1 MNRTIKITTSALVVG
16 AALIGLGLWK
26 TIPSDMLSEIALPNT
41 WSANAS
47 SPATTQSPPSTP
59 PPVGAGLP
67 ANASPRSTD
76 QPPVEAGLLA
86 MKSPQTLERDGV
98 SIALE
103 VRPLAEDGVL
113 REGEFADVRF
123 RITDSASGQPLAGVA
138 PGAWLDPET
147 VAADQAQG
155 REKSCKSRVGV
166 FLKSSIG
173 ARPMLDLNSYFLL
186 VMNRDASVSVVDPSV
201 SVGGITSTMSRID
214 IKQPP
219 MDWTTPKDN
228 KRVFVSMPTAGEIAV
243 IDSEQFKLLDS
254 VPAGSNPVR
263 VALQPDERLLW
274 VGNNAKSAEASGVT
288 VIDARSLKPLK
299 HLATGAGHHEIA
311 FSKDS
316 RYAFVSNRDDGT
328 VSIIDIA
335 SLTISKQLKTGSHP
349 LSVAYSPLSQAVY
362 VADGKDGTVTVIDTA
377 SLAVRRVIQLK
388 QGLGPMSFSADG
400 RFAIVLNTLENQA
413 SVIDAA
419 TNSLIHDL
427 DVSAEPFQIVFTKAY
442 AYIRGLAS
450 AKVTMINLSSLGE
463 GRKPITQGF
472 EAGPQA
478 PRLAG
483 DLPLASSLAVS
494 RDDNAVFVV
503 NPVDN
508 TTYFYAEGMNAPMS
522 GYPNRGQVARAALV
536 IDRSLREVEPGLYSA
551 RVKLPV
557 AGRFDVA
564 FLLNQPNIIHCFTA
578 LVEPSM
584 NLARQPGVP
593 KVEFMLDKSTA
604 DLGSPYVVRFRI
616 VQGQQKTERS
626 GVSDVKVRYFRAP
639 SSKTRTVAALEVGN
653 GVYEAPVTLDQ
664 NGAWYLHV
672 RAASLG
678 ASFDDK
684 TFASV
689 RVLPGN
695 AH

>member
-1 MNRTIKITTSALVVG
+1 MNRTIRIASGALVLGV
-16 AALIGLGLWK
+16 ALISLGVWR
-26 TIPSDMLSEIALPNT
+26 TVPPSMLSEVALPNT
-41 WSANAS
+41 WSG
-47 SPATTQSPPSTP
+47 QSLS
-59 PPVGAGLP
+59 
-67 ANASPRSTD
+67 
-76 QPPVEAGLLA
+76 
-86 MKSPQTLERDGV
+86 RDGV
-98 SIALE
+98 SVALE
-103 VRPLAEDGVL
+103 VKPLATDGVL
-113 REGEFADVRF
+113 REGEFADVQF
-123 RITDSASGQPLAGVA
+123 RVKDSTSGQPLSGVN

-155 REKSCKSRVGV
+155 REQSCKSRVGV

-173 ARPMLDLNSYFLL
+173 ARPLLDLNSYFLL

-201 SVGGITSTMSRID
+201 SVGGITSTMARID
-214 IKQPP
+214 LKQPP
-219 MDWTTPKDN
+219 MDWVTPKDN
-228 KRVFVSMPTAGEIAV
+228 KRVFLSMPAAGEVAV
-243 IDSEQFKLLDS
+243 IDSEQFKLLAS
-254 VPAGSNPVR
+254 VSAGSNPVR

-274 VGNNAKSAEASGVT
+274 VGNNASTADESGVT
-288 VIDARSLKPLK
+288 VIDTRSLKPLK

-316 RYAFVSNRDDGT
+316 RFAFVTNRDDGT
-328 VSIIDIA
+328 LTIIDIA
-335 SLTISKQLKTGSHP
+335 SLSVSKQLKTGSHP

-362 VADGKDGTVTVIDTA
+362 VADGQDGTVTVVDSA
-377 SLAVRRVIQLK
+377 SLAVRRVIKAK
-388 QGLGPMSFSADG
+388 QGLGPMGFSADG
-400 RFAIVLNTLENQA
+400 RFGIVLNTLENQA

-419 TNSLIHDL
+419 TDSLIHEL
-427 DVSAEPFQIVFTKAY
+427 DVSAEPYQVVFTKAY
-442 AYIRGLAS
+442 AYVRGLAS
-450 AKVTMINLSSLGE
+450 AKVTMINLSSLGQ
-463 GRKPITQGF
+463 GRTPISQGF

-522 GYPNRGQVARAALV
+522 GYPNRGQVARAAMV

-551 RVKLPV
+551 RIKLPS

-578 LVEPSM
+578 LVEPDPSI
-584 NLARQPGVP
+584 AQHPGVP
-593 KVEFMLDKSTA
+593 QVEFMLDKSTA
-604 DLGSPYVVRFRI
+604 TLGSPYVVRFRI
-616 VQGQQKTERS
+616 VQGQQQTRRS
-626 GVSDVKVRYFRAP
+626 GVKDVQVRYFRAP
-639 SSKTRTVAALEVGN
+639 TSRVQEVAALDVGN
-653 GVYEAPVTLDQ
+653 GIYEAPVTLDQ

-678 ASFDDK
+678 ANFDDK

-689 RVLPGN
+689 RVLPGTAN
-695 AH
+695 

>member
-1 MNRTIKITTSALVVG
+1 MNRTITMTVG
-16 AALIGLGLWK
+16 VLIVAVALISFGIWR
-26 TIPSDMLSEIALPNT
+26 TAPPSMLSEVALPDT
-41 WSANAS
+41 WSAQNLS
-47 SPATTQSPPSTP
+47 
-59 PPVGAGLP
+59 
-67 ANASPRSTD
+67 
-76 QPPVEAGLLA
+76 
-86 MKSPQTLERDGV
+86 RDGV
-98 SIALE
+98 SVALE
-103 VRPLAEDGVL
+103 VKPLAKDGVL
-113 REGEFADVRF
+113 REGEFADVQF
-123 RITDSASGQPLAGVA
+123 RVTDSASGQPLSGVN

-155 REKSCKSRVGV
+155 REQSCKARVGV

-201 SVGGITSTMSRID
+201 SVGGITSTLARID

-219 MDWTTPKDN
+219 MDWVTPKDN
-228 KRVFVSMPTAGEIAV
+228 KRVFVSMPTANEIAV
-243 IDSEQFKLLDS
+243 IDSAQFKLLDS
-254 VPAGSNPVR
+254 VAAGSNPVR

-274 VGNNAKSAEASGVT
+274 VGNNAKTVEESGVT

-316 RYAFVSNRDDGT
+316 RHAFVSNRDDGT
-328 VSIIDIA
+328 LSIIEIA
-335 SLTISKQLKTGSHP
+335 SLTLSKQLKTGSHP
-349 LSVAYSPLSQAVY
+349 LSVAYSPLSQAIY
-362 VADGKDGTVTVIDTA
+362 VADGQDGTVTVVDTS
-377 SLAVRRVIQLK
+377 SLAVRRVIKMK
-388 QGLGPMSFSADG
+388 QGLGPMGFSADG
-400 RFAIVLNTLENQA
+400 RFGIVLNTLENQVA
-413 SVIDAA
+413 VIDAA
-419 TNSLIHDL
+419 TDSLIHEL
-427 DVSAEPFQIVFTKAY
+427 DVSAEPYQVVFTEAY
-442 AYIRGLAS
+442 AYVRGLAS
-450 AKVTMINLSSLGE
+450 AKVTMINLSSLGA
-463 GRKPITQGF
+463 GRTPISQGF

-522 GYPNRGQVARAALV
+522 GYPNRGQVARAAMV

-551 RVKLPV
+551 RIKLPA

-578 LVEPSM
+578 LVEPDK
-584 NLARQPGVP
+584 NLQQHAGVP

-604 DLGSPYVVRFRI
+604 ALGSPYVVRFRI
-616 VQGQQKTERS
+616 VEGKQKAQRS
-626 GVSDVKVRYFRAP
+626 GVKDVQVRYFRAP
-639 SSKTRTVAALEVGN
+639 TSRAQQVAALEVGN
-653 GVYEAPVTLDQ
+653 GIYEAPVNLDQ

-678 ASFDDK
+678 ANFDDT

-689 RVLPGN
+689 RVLPGD

>member
-1 MNRTIKITTSALVVG
+1 MNRTIRVASGALVIGV
-16 AALIGLGLWK
+16 ALISLGVWR
-26 TIPSDMLSEIALPNT
+26 TVPPSMLSEIALPDT
-41 WSANAS
+41 WSGQNLS
-47 SPATTQSPPSTP
+47 
-59 PPVGAGLP
+59 
-67 ANASPRSTD
+67 
-76 QPPVEAGLLA
+76 
-86 MKSPQTLERDGV
+86 RDGV
-98 SIALE
+98 SVALE
-103 VRPLAEDGVL
+103 VKPLAKDGVL
-113 REGEFADVRF
+113 REGEFADVQF
-123 RITDSASGQPLAGVA
+123 RVKDSTSGQPLSGVN

-173 ARPMLDLNSYFLL
+173 ARPLLDLNSYFLL

-201 SVGGITSTMSRID
+201 SVGGITSTMARID
-214 IKQPP
+214 LKQPP
-219 MDWTTPKDN
+219 MDWVTQKDN
-228 KRVFVSMPTAGEIAV
+228 KRVFLSMPTAGEVAV
-243 IDSEQFKLLDS
+243 IDSGQFKLLES
-254 VPAGSNPVR
+254 VSAGSNPVR

-274 VGNNAKSAEASGVT
+274 VGNNASSAEESGVT
-288 VIDARSLKPLK
+288 VIDTRSLKTLK

-316 RYAFVSNRDDGT
+316 RFAFVTNRDDGT
-328 VSIIDIA
+328 LTIIDIA
-335 SLTISKQLKTGSHP
+335 SLTVSKQLKTGSHP

-362 VADGKDGTVTVIDTA
+362 VADGQDGTVTVVDSA
-377 SLAVRRVIQLK
+377 SLAVRRVIKAK
-388 QGLGPMSFSADG
+388 QGLGPMGFSADG
-400 RFAIVLNTLENQA
+400 RFGIVLNTLENQA

-419 TNSLIHDL
+419 TDSLIHQL
-427 DVSAEPFQIVFTKAY
+427 DVSAEPYQVVFTKAY
-442 AYIRGLAS
+442 AYVRGLAS
-450 AKVTMINLSSLGE
+450 AKVTMINLSSLGQ
-463 GRKPITQGF
+463 GRTPISQGF

-522 GYPNRGQVARAALV
+522 GYPNRGQVARAAMV

-551 RVKLPV
+551 RIKLPP

-578 LVEPSM
+578 LVEPDPSI
-584 NLARQPGVP
+584 AQHPGVP
-593 KVEFMLDKSTA
+593 KVEFMLDKATA
-604 DLGSPYVVRFRI
+604 ALGSPYVVRFRI
-616 VQGQQKTERS
+616 VQGQQKTHRS
-626 GVSDVKVRYFRAP
+626 GVKDVQVRYFRAP
-639 SSKTRTVAALEVGN
+639 TSRAQEVAALDMGD
-653 GVYEAPVTLDQ
+653 GIYEAPVTLDQ

-678 ASFDDK
+678 ANFDDK

-689 RVLPGN
+689 RVLPGTAN
-695 AH
+695 

>member
-1 MNRTIKITTSALVVG
+1 MTRTIKLAGFALVAGSAL
-16 AALIGLGLWK
+16 IWLGVWR
-26 TIPSDMLSEIALPNT
+26 TMPPDMLSEVALPDT
-41 WSANAS
+41 WSGQNLS
-47 SPATTQSPPSTP
+47 
-59 PPVGAGLP
+59 
-67 ANASPRSTD
+67 
-76 QPPVEAGLLA
+76 
-86 MKSPQTLERDGV
+86 RDGV
-98 SIALE
+98 SVALE
-103 VRPLAEDGVL
+103 VKPLAKDGVL
-113 REGEFADVRF
+113 REGEFADVQF
-123 RITDSASGQPLAGVA
+123 RVNDSASGQPLSGVN

-155 REKSCKSRVGV
+155 REQSCKSRVGV

-173 ARPMLDLNSYFLL
+173 ARPLLDLNSYFLL

-201 SVGGITSTMSRID
+201 SVGGITSTMARIN

-219 MDWTTPKDN
+219 MDWITPKDN
-228 KRVFVSMPTAGEIAV
+228 KRVFVSMPTAGEVAV
-243 IDSEQFKLLDS
+243 IDSEQFKLLES
-254 VPAGSNPVR
+254 VAAGSNPVR

-274 VGNNAKSAEASGVT
+274 VGNNASKAEESGVT
-288 VIDARSLKPLK
+288 VIDTRSLKPLK

-316 RYAFVSNRDDGT
+316 RFAFVTNRDDGT
-328 VSIIDIA
+328 LSIIDIA
-335 SLTISKQLKTGSHP
+335 SLTLSKQLKTGSHP
-349 LSVAYSPLSQAVY
+349 LSVAYSLLSQAVY
-362 VADGKDGTVTVIDTA
+362 VADGKDGTVTVVDGA
-377 SLAVRRVIQLK
+377 SLDVRRVIK
-388 QGLGPMSFSADG
+388 VRQGLGPMGFSADG
-400 RFAIVLNTLENQA
+400 RFGIVLNTLENQA

-419 TNSLIHDL
+419 TDSLIHEL
-427 DVSAEPFQIVFTKAY
+427 NVSTEPYQVVFTKAY
-442 AYIRGLAS
+442 AYVRGLAS
-450 AKVTMINLSSLGE
+450 AKVTMINLSSLGQ
-463 GRKPITQGF
+463 GRTPISQGF

-522 GYPNRGQVARAALV
+522 GYPNRGQVARAAMV

-551 RVKLPV
+551 RIKLPA

-578 LVEPSM
+578 LVEPDKQ
-584 NLARQPGVP
+584 LASHPGVP

-604 DLGSPYVVRFRI
+604 ALGSPYVVRFRI
-616 VQGQQKTERS
+616 VQGQQKAQRS
-626 GVSDVKVRYFRAP
+626 GVKDVQVRYFRAP
-639 SSKTRTVAALEVGN
+639 TSRAQEVAALEVGN
-653 GVYEAPVTLDQ
+653 GIYEAPVTLDQ

-678 ASFDDK
+678 ANFDDK

-695 AH
+695 AN

>member
-1 MNRTIKITTSALVVG
+1 MNRTIGIVGCALVVG
-16 AALIGLGLWK
+16 VALIWLGVWR
-26 TIPSDMLSEIALPNT
+26 TIPPDMLSEVALPDT
-41 WSANAS
+41 WS
-47 SPATTQSPPSTP
+47 
-59 PPVGAGLP
+59 G
-67 ANASPRSTD
+67 
-76 QPPVEAGLLA
+76 
-86 MKSPQTLERDGV
+86 QTLERDGV
-98 SIALE
+98 SVALQ

-113 REGEFADVRF
+113 REGEFADVLF
-123 RITDSASGQPLAGVA
+123 RVSDSTSGQPLSGVN
-138 PGAWLDPET
+138 PGAWLDPEA

-155 REKSCKSRVGV
+155 RERSCKSRVGV

-173 ARPMLDLNSYFLL
+173 ARPLLDLNSYFLL

-201 SVGGITSTMSRID
+201 SVGGITSTMARID
-214 IKQPP
+214 LKQPP
-219 MDWTTPKDN
+219 MDWVTPKDN
-228 KRVFVSMPTAGEIAV
+228 KRVFVSMPTAGEVAV
-243 IDSEQFKLLDS
+243 IDSEQFKLIDS
-254 VPAGSNPVR
+254 VAAGSHPVR

-274 VGNNAKSAEASGVT
+274 VGNNAPKAEASGVT
-288 VIDARSLKPLK
+288 VIDSQSLKPLK

-316 RYAFVSNRDDGT
+316 RFAFVTNRDDGT
-328 VSIIDIA
+328 LSIIDIA
-335 SLTISKQLKTGSHP
+335 SLTLSKQLKTGTRP

-362 VADGKDGTVTVIDTA
+362 VADGKDGTVTVVDTA
-377 SLAVRRVIQLK
+377 SLDVRRVIKIK
-388 QGLGPMSFSADG
+388 QGLGPMGFSADG
-400 RFAIVLNTLENQA
+400 RFGIVLNTLENQVA
-413 SVIDAA
+413 VIDAA
-419 TNSLIHDL
+419 TDSLVHEL
-427 DVSAEPFQIVFTKAY
+427 DVSAEPYQVVFTKAY
-442 AYIRGLAS
+442 AYVRGLAS

-463 GRKPITQGF
+463 GRTPISQGF

-522 GYPNRGQVARAALV
+522 GYPNRGQVARAAMV

-551 RVKLPV
+551 RIKLPT

-578 LVEPSM
+578 LVEPDKT
-584 NLARQPGVP
+584 LARHPGVP
-593 KVEFMLDKSTA
+593 KVEFMLDRSTVA
-604 DLGSPYVVRFRI
+604 LGNPYVVRFRI
-616 VQGQQKTERS
+616 VQGKQKAQRS
-626 GVSDVKVRYFRAP
+626 GVEDVQVRYFRAP
-639 SSKTRTVAALEVGN
+639 TSRAREVAALEVGD

-689 RVLPGN
+689 RVLPGD

>member
-1 MNRTIKITTSALVVG
+1 MNRTIRIASGALVLGV
-16 AALIGLGLWK
+16 ALISLGVWR
-26 TIPSDMLSEIALPNT
+26 TVPPSMLSEVALPNT
-41 WSANAS
+41 WSG
-47 SPATTQSPPSTP
+47 QSLS
-59 PPVGAGLP
+59 
-67 ANASPRSTD
+67 
-76 QPPVEAGLLA
+76 
-86 MKSPQTLERDGV
+86 RDGV
-98 SIALE
+98 SVALE
-103 VRPLAEDGVL
+103 VKPLAKDGVL
-113 REGEFADVRF
+113 REGEFADVQF
-123 RITDSASGQPLAGVA
+123 RVKDSTSGQPLSGVN

-155 REKSCKSRVGV
+155 REQSCKSRVGV

-173 ARPMLDLNSYFLL
+173 ARPLLDLNSYFLL

-201 SVGGITSTMSRID
+201 SVGGITSTMARID
-214 IKQPP
+214 LKQPP
-219 MDWTTPKDN
+219 MDWVTPKDN
-228 KRVFVSMPTAGEIAV
+228 KRVFLSMPAAGEVAV
-243 IDSEQFKLLDS
+243 IDSEQFKLLAS
-254 VPAGSNPVR
+254 VSAGSNPVR

-274 VGNNAKSAEASGVT
+274 VGNNASTADESGVT
-288 VIDARSLKPLK
+288 VIDTRSLKPLK

-316 RYAFVSNRDDGT
+316 RFAFVTNRDDGT
-328 VSIIDIA
+328 LTIIDIA
-335 SLTISKQLKTGSHP
+335 SLTVSKQLKTGSHP

-362 VADGKDGTVTVIDTA
+362 VADGQDGTVTVVDSA
-377 SLAVRRVIQLK
+377 SLAVRRVIKAK
-388 QGLGPMSFSADG
+388 QGLGPMGFSADG
-400 RFAIVLNTLENQA
+400 RFGIVLNTLENQA

-419 TNSLIHDL
+419 TDSLIHEL
-427 DVSAEPFQIVFTKAY
+427 DVSAEPYQVVFTKAY
-442 AYIRGLAS
+442 AYVRGLAS
-450 AKVTMINLSSLGE
+450 AKVTMINLSSLGQ
-463 GRKPITQGF
+463 GRTPISQGF

-522 GYPNRGQVARAALV
+522 GYPNRGQVARAAMV

-551 RVKLPV
+551 RIKLPS

-578 LVEPSM
+578 LVEPDPSI
-584 NLARQPGVP
+584 AQHPGVP
-593 KVEFMLDKSTA
+593 QVEFMLDKSTA
-604 DLGSPYVVRFRI
+604 TLGSPYVVRFRI
-616 VQGQQKTERS
+616 VQGQQQTRRS
-626 GVSDVKVRYFRAP
+626 GVKDVQVRYFRAP
-639 SSKTRTVAALEVGN
+639 TSRVQEVAALDVGN
-653 GVYEAPVTLDQ
+653 GIYEAPVTLDQ

-678 ASFDDK
+678 ANFDDK

-689 RVLPGN
+689 RVLPGTAN
-695 AH
+695 

>member
-1 MNRTIKITTSALVVG
+1 MSRTIKVAGCALVVG
-16 AALIGLGLWK
+16 LALIWLGVWR
-26 TIPSDMLSEIALPNT
+26 TAPPDMLSKVALPDT
-41 WSANAS
+41 WSG
-47 SPATTQSPPSTP
+47 QK
-59 PPVGAGLP
+59 L
-67 ANASPRSTD
+67 
-76 QPPVEAGLLA
+76 
-86 MKSPQTLERDGV
+86 KRDGV
-98 SIALE
+98 SVALE

-113 REGEFADVRF
+113 REGGFADVRF
-123 RITDSASGQPLAGVA
+123 RVTDSASGQPLSGVN
-138 PGAWLDPET
+138 PGAWLDPES
-147 VAADQAQG
+147 VAADKAQG
-155 REKSCKSRVGV
+155 REHSCKSRVGV

-173 ARPMLDLNSYFLL
+173 ARPLLDLNSYFLL

-201 SVGGITSTMSRID
+201 SVGGITSTMARID

-219 MDWTTPKDN
+219 MDWVTPRDN
-228 KRVFVSMPTAGEIAV
+228 KRVFVSMPTADEIAV
-243 IDSEQFKLLDS
+243 IDSEQFKLIDS
-254 VPAGSNPVR
+254 VAAGSNPVR
-263 VALQPDERLLW
+263 LALQPDERLLW
-274 VGNNAKSAEASGVT
+274 VGNNAKSAEESGVT
-288 VIDARSLKPLK
+288 VIDTRSLKTLK
-299 HLATGAGHHEIA
+299 HLATGAGHHEIT

-316 RYAFVSNRDDGT
+316 RFAFVTNRDDGT
-328 VSIIDIA
+328 LSIIDIA

-362 VADGKDGTVTVIDTA
+362 VADGKDGTVTVVDTA
-377 SLAVRRVIQLK
+377 SLAVRRVIKMK
-388 QGLGPMSFSADG
+388 QGLGPMGFSADG
-400 RFAIVLNTLENQA
+400 RFGIVLNTLENQA

-419 TNSLIHDL
+419 TDSLIHEL
-427 DVSAEPFQIVFTKAY
+427 NVSTEPYQVVFTKAY

-463 GRKPITQGF
+463 GRTPISQGF

-522 GYPNRGQVARAALV
+522 GYPNRGQVARAAMV

-551 RVKLPV
+551 RIKLPA

-578 LVEPSM
+578 LVEPDK
-584 NLARQPGVP
+584 NLNPHAGVP

-604 DLGSPYVVRFRI
+604 ALGSPYVVRFRI
-616 VQGQQKTERS
+616 VQGKQKVQRS
-626 GVSDVKVRYFRAP
+626 GVKDVQVRYFRAP
-639 SSKTRTVAALEVGN
+639 TSRAQQVAALEVGD

-664 NGAWYLHV
+664 HGAWYLHV

-684 TFASV
+684 NFASV
-689 RVLPGN
+689 RVLPGA

>member
-1 MNRTIKITTSALVVG
+1 MNRTQTIATGALLTG
-16 AALIGLGLWK
+16 LALIAFGVWRTLPPRAPD
-26 TIPSDMLSEIALPNT
+26 TVALADNR
-41 WSANAS
+41 
-47 SPATTQSPPSTP
+47 
-59 PPVGAGLP
+59 G
-67 ANASPRSTD
+67 D
-76 QPPVEAGLLA
+76 
-86 MKSPQTLERDGV
+86 QTLVRDGV
-98 SIALE
+98 SVALH

-113 REGEFADVRF
+113 REGSFADVQF
-123 RITDSASGQPLAGVA
+123 RVSDSASGQPLAGVA
-138 PGAWLDPET
+138 PGAWLDPEA

-155 REKSCKSRVGV
+155 REHSCKSRVGV

-173 ARPMLDLNSYFLL
+173 ARPLLDLNSYYLL

-201 SVGGITSTMSRID
+201 SVGGITSTLGRID

-219 MDWTTPKDN
+219 MDWVTPRDN
-228 KRVFVSMPTAGEIAV
+228 KRVFVSMPTANEVAV
-243 IDSEQFKLLDS
+243 LDSEQFKLLDS
-254 VPAGSNPVR
+254 IPAGSNPVR

-274 VGNNAKSAEASGVT
+274 VGNNAPNAAKSGVT
-288 VIDARSLKPLK
+288 VIDTQSRKALK

-316 RYAFVSNRDDGT
+316 RYAFVTNRDDGT
-328 VSIIDIA
+328 LSIIDIA
-335 SLTISKQLKTGSHP
+335 SLTLAKQLKTGSHP

-362 VADGKDGTVTVIDTA
+362 VADGKDGTVTVVDTA
-377 SLAVRRVIQLK
+377 SLAVRRVIKAQ
-388 QGLGPMSFSADG
+388 QGLGPMGFSADG
-400 RFAIVLNTLENQA
+400 RFGIVLNTLENQA

-419 TNSLIHDL
+419 TDSLIHQL
-427 DVSAEPFQIVFTKAY
+427 DVSAEPYQVVFTQAY

-463 GRKPITQGF
+463 GRTPISQGF
-472 EAGPQA
+472 EAGPQP

-522 GYPNRGQVARAALV
+522 GYPNRGQVARAAMV

-551 RVKLPV
+551 RIKLPA

-564 FLLNQPNIIHCFTA
+564 FLLNQPNIIHCFSA
-578 LVEPSM
+578 LVEADSTRKQ
-584 NLARQPGVP
+584 LAGVP
-593 KVEFMLDKSTA
+593 KVEFMLDQYTA
-604 DLGSPYVVRFRI
+604 PIGAPYVVRFRI
-616 VQGQQKTERS
+616 VQGQQKAQRS
-626 GVSDVKVRYFRAP
+626 GVKDVQLRYFLAP
-639 SSKTRTVAALEVGN
+639 SSRARQVPAREIGD
-653 GVYEAPVTLDQ
+653 GIYEAPVTLDQ

-672 RAASLG
+672 SAASLG
-678 ASFDDK
+678 AGFDDK

-689 RVLPGN
+689 RAVPGD
-695 AH
+695 AQ

>member
-1 MNRTIKITTSALVVG
+1 MTRTIKLAGFALVAG
-16 AALIGLGLWK
+16 AALIWLGVWR
-26 TIPSDMLSEIALPNT
+26 TMPPDMLSEVALPDT
-41 WSANAS
+41 WSGQNLS
-47 SPATTQSPPSTP
+47 
-59 PPVGAGLP
+59 
-67 ANASPRSTD
+67 
-76 QPPVEAGLLA
+76 
-86 MKSPQTLERDGV
+86 RDGV
-98 SIALE
+98 SVALE
-103 VRPLAEDGVL
+103 VKPLAKDGVL
-113 REGEFADVRF
+113 REGEFADVQF
-123 RITDSASGQPLAGVA
+123 RVNDSASGQPLSGVN

-155 REKSCKSRVGV
+155 REQSCKSRVGV

-173 ARPMLDLNSYFLL
+173 ARPLLDLNSYFLL

-201 SVGGITSTMSRID
+201 SVGGITSTMARIN

-219 MDWTTPKDN
+219 MDWITPKDN
-228 KRVFVSMPTAGEIAV
+228 KRVFVSMPTAGEVAV
-243 IDSEQFKLLDS
+243 IDSEQFKLLES
-254 VPAGSNPVR
+254 VAAGSNPVR

-274 VGNNAKSAEASGVT
+274 VGNNASKAEESGVT
-288 VIDARSLKPLK
+288 VIDTRSLKPLK

-316 RYAFVSNRDDGT
+316 RFAFVTNRDDGT
-328 VSIIDIA
+328 LSIIDIA
-335 SLTISKQLKTGSHP
+335 SLTLSKQLKTGSHP

-362 VADGKDGTVTVIDTA
+362 VADGKDGTVTVVDGA
-377 SLAVRRVIQLK
+377 SLDVRRVIK
-388 QGLGPMSFSADG
+388 VRQGLGPMGFSADG
-400 RFAIVLNTLENQA
+400 RFGIVLNTLENQA

-419 TNSLIHDL
+419 TDSLIHEL
-427 DVSAEPFQIVFTKAY
+427 DVSAEPYQVVFTKAY
-442 AYIRGLAS
+442 AYVRGLAS
-450 AKVTMINLSSLGE
+450 AKVTMINLSSLGQ
-463 GRKPITQGF
+463 GRTPISQGF

-522 GYPNRGQVARAALV
+522 GYPNRGQVARAAMV

-551 RVKLPV
+551 RIKLPA

-578 LVEPSM
+578 LVEPDKQ
-584 NLARQPGVP
+584 LASHPGVP

-604 DLGSPYVVRFRI
+604 ALGSPYVVRFRI
-616 VQGQQKTERS
+616 VQGQQKAQRS
-626 GVSDVKVRYFRAP
+626 GVKDVQVRYFRAP
-639 SSKTRTVAALEVGN
+639 TSRAQEVAALEVGN
-653 GVYEAPVTLDQ
+653 GIYEAPVTLDQ

-678 ASFDDK
+678 ANFDDK

-695 AH
+695 AN

>member
-1 MNRTIKITTSALVVG
+1 MDLMGRKGMNRNIKFAGGALVVG
-16 AALIGLGLWK
+16 LALIWLGVWRTSPPDK
-26 TIPSDMLSEIALPNT
+26 LSEVALPDTRSGNT
-41 WSANAS
+41 L
-47 SPATTQSPPSTP
+47 
-59 PPVGAGLP
+59 V
-67 ANASPRSTD
+67 
-76 QPPVEAGLLA
+76 
-86 MKSPQTLERDGV
+86 RDGV
-98 SIALE
+98 SVAFE
-103 VRPLAEDGVL
+103 VKPLAEDGVL

-123 RITDSASGQPLAGVA
+123 RVSGSASGQPLSGVN
-138 PGAWLDPET
+138 PGAWVDPEA

-155 REKSCKSRVGV
+155 RERSCKSRVGV

-173 ARPMLDLNSYFLL
+173 ARPLLDLNSYFLL

-201 SVGGITSTMSRID
+201 SVGGITSTMARID

-219 MDWTTPKDN
+219 MDWVTPRDN
-228 KRVFVSMPTAGEIAV
+228 KRVFVSMPTAGEVAV
-243 IDSEQFKLLDS
+243 IDSEQFKLIDS
-254 VPAGSNPVR
+254 ITAGSNPVR

-274 VGNNAKSAEASGVT
+274 VGNNAKTAEESGVT
-288 VIDARSLKPLK
+288 VIDTQSLKPLK

-328 VSIIDIA
+328 LSIIDIA
-335 SLTISKQLKTGSHP
+335 SLSISKQLKTGSHP

-362 VADGKDGTVTVIDTA
+362 VADGKDGTVTVVDSA
-377 SLAVRRVIQLK
+377 SLAVRRVIKAK
-388 QGLGPMSFSADG
+388 QGLGPMGFSADG
-400 RFAIVLNTLENQA
+400 RFGIVLNTLENRA
-413 SVIDAA
+413 AVIDAA
-419 TNSLIHDL
+419 NDSLIHEL
-427 DVSAEPFQIVFTKAY
+427 DVSAEPYQVVFTKAY
-442 AYIRGLAS
+442 AYVRGLAS

-463 GRKPITQGF
+463 GRTPITQGF

-551 RVKLPV
+551 RIKLPD

-578 LVEPSM
+578 LVAPDKK
-584 NLARQPGVP
+584 LDQHAGVP
-593 KVEFMLDKSTA
+593 KVEFMLDKSTTT
-604 DLGSPYVVRFRI
+604 LGSSYLVRFRI
-616 VQGQQKTERS
+616 VEGKQKTQRS
-626 GVSDVKVRYFRAP
+626 GVQDVQVRYFRAP
-639 SSKTRTVAALEVGN
+639 TSRTQAVTALDVGN
-653 GVYEAPVTLDQ
+653 GVYEAPVTLDKS
-664 NGAWYLHV
+664 GAWYLHV

-689 RVLPGN
+689 RVIPGDD
-695 AH
+695 H

>member
-1 MNRTIKITTSALVVG
+1 MNRTIKVASGVLIVAIALVW
-16 AALIGLGLWK
+16 LGVWR
-26 TIPSDMLSEIALPNT
+26 
-41 WSANAS
+41 
-47 SPATTQSPPSTP
+47 TT
-59 PPVGAGLP
+59 
-67 ANASPRSTD
+67 
-76 QPPVEAGLLA
+76 
-86 MKSPQTLERDGV
+86 PQTLLTEVALPDTWSGQTLQRDGV
-98 SIALE
+98 SVALE

-123 RITDSASGQPLAGVA
+123 RVSDSASGQPLSGVN

-155 REKSCKSRVGV
+155 REQSCKSRVGV

-173 ARPMLDLNSYFLL
+173 ARPLLDLNSYFLL

-201 SVGGITSTMSRID
+201 SVGGITSTMARID
-214 IKQPP
+214 LKQPP
-219 MDWTTPKDN
+219 MDWVTTRDN
-228 KRVFVSMPTAGEIAV
+228 KRVFISMPTAGEVAV
-243 IDSEQFKLLDS
+243 IDSEQFKLIDS
-254 VPAGSNPVR
+254 VTAGSHPVR

-274 VGNNAKSAEASGVT
+274 VGNNASKAEESGVT
-288 VIDARSLKPLK
+288 VIDPRSLKALK
-299 HLATGAGHHEIA
+299 HLATGSGHHEIA
-311 FSKDS
+311 FSTDS
-316 RYAFVSNRDDGT
+316 RFAFVSNRDDGT
-328 VSIIDIA
+328 LSIIDIA
-335 SLTISKQLKTGSHP
+335 SLTISKKLQTGSNP
-349 LSVAYSPLSQAVY
+349 LSVVYSPLSQAVY
-362 VADGKDGTVTVIDTA
+362 VADGKDGTVTVVDGA
-377 SLAVRRVIQLK
+377 SLDVRRVIK
-388 QGLGPMSFSADG
+388 TRQGLGPMGFSADG
-400 RFAIVLNTLENQA
+400 RFGIVLNTLENQA
-413 SVIDAA
+413 AVIDAGTDA
-419 TNSLIHDL
+419 LIHEL
-427 DVSAEPFQIVFTKAY
+427 DVSAEPYQVVFTKAY
-442 AYIRGLAS
+442 AYVRGLAS

-463 GRKPITQGF
+463 GRVPISQGF

-551 RVKLPV
+551 RIRLPD

-578 LVEPSM
+578 LVEPDTR
-584 NLARQPGVP
+584 LAKLPGAP
-593 KVEFMLDKSTA
+593 TVEFMLDTSTA
-604 DLGSPYVVRFRI
+604 VLDRPYTVRFRI
-616 VQGQQKTERS
+616 VQGQQKAQRS
-626 GVSDVKVRYFRAP
+626 GLKDVQVRYFRAP
-639 SSKTRTVAALEVGN
+639 TSRARAVAALEIGN
-653 GVYEAPVTLDQ
+653 GVYEAPVNLDQ
-664 NGAWYLHV
+664 QGAWYLHV

-678 ASFDDK
+678 ASFDNK

-689 RVLPGN
+689 RVLPGD

>member
-1 MNRTIKITTSALVVG
+1 MNRTIGFAVCVLAVG
-16 AALIGLGLWK
+16 VALISFGVWRTAPPNL
-26 TIPSDMLSEIALPNT
+26 LSEVALPDT
-41 WSANAS
+41 WSSQNLS
-47 SPATTQSPPSTP
+47 
-59 PPVGAGLP
+59 
-67 ANASPRSTD
+67 
-76 QPPVEAGLLA
+76 
-86 MKSPQTLERDGV
+86 RDGISV
-98 SIALE
+98 ALE
-103 VRPLAEDGVL
+103 VKPLAEDGVL
-113 REGEFADVRF
+113 REGGFADVQF
-123 RITDSASGQPLAGVA
+123 RVSDSASGQPLSGVN

-155 REKSCKSRVGV
+155 REQSCKSRVGV

-201 SVGGITSTMSRID
+201 SVGGITSTMARID

-228 KRVFVSMPTAGEIAV
+228 KRVFVSMPTADEVAV
-243 IDSEQFKLLDS
+243 IDSEQFKMIDS
-254 VPAGSNPVR
+254 VAAGNNPVR

-274 VGNNAKSAEASGVT
+274 VGNNAKTAEQSGVT
-288 VIDARSLKPLK
+288 VIDTRSLKPLK

-328 VSIIDIA
+328 LSIIDIA

-362 VADGKDGTVTVIDTA
+362 VADGKDGTVTVVDTA
-377 SLAVRRVIQLK
+377 SLAVRRVIKMK
-388 QGLGPMSFSADG
+388 QGLGPMGFSADG
-400 RFAIVLNTLENQA
+400 RFGIALNTLENQA
-413 SVIDAA
+413 AVIDAA
-419 TNSLIHDL
+419 TDSMIHEL
-427 DVSAEPFQIVFTKAY
+427 DVSAEPYQVVFTKAY
-442 AYIRGLAS
+442 AYVRGLAS
-450 AKVTMINLSSLGE
+450 AKVTMINLSSLGA
-463 GRKPITQGF
+463 GRTPISQGF

-522 GYPNRGQVARAALV
+522 GYPNRGQVARAAMV
-536 IDRSLREVEPGLYSA
+536 IDRSLREVEPGLYSS
-551 RVKLPV
+551 RIKLPV

-578 LVEPSM
+578 LVEPDK
-584 NLARQPGVP
+584 NHAKLPGVP

-604 DLGSPYVVRFRI
+604 ALGSPYTVRFRI
-616 VQGQQKTERS
+616 VQGQQKVQRS
-626 GVSDVKVRYFRAP
+626 GVKDVQVRYFRAP
-639 SSKTRTVAALEVGN
+639 TSRAQHVAALEVGN
-653 GVYEAPVTLDQ
+653 GIYEAPVTLDQ

-672 RAASLG
+672 SAASLG

-689 RVLPGN
+689 RVLPGD

>member
-1 MNRTIKITTSALVVG
+1 MNRTIGIVGCALVVG
-16 AALIGLGLWK
+16 VALIWLGVWRTTPPTLL
-26 TIPSDMLSEIALPNT
+26 TEVALPDT
-41 WSANAS
+41 WS
-47 SPATTQSPPSTP
+47 
-59 PPVGAGLP
+59 G
-67 ANASPRSTD
+67 
-76 QPPVEAGLLA
+76 
-86 MKSPQTLERDGV
+86 QTLERDGV
-98 SIALE
+98 SVALQ

-123 RITDSASGQPLAGVA
+123 RVSDSASGQPLSGVA
-138 PGAWLDPET
+138 PGAWLDPEA

-155 REKSCKSRVGV
+155 RERSCKSRVGV

-173 ARPMLDLNSYFLL
+173 ARPLLDLNSYFLL

-201 SVGGITSTMSRID
+201 SVGGITSTMARID
-214 IKQPP
+214 LKQPP
-219 MDWTTPKDN
+219 MDWVTPKDN
-228 KRVFVSMPTAGEIAV
+228 KRVFVSMPTAGEVAV
-243 IDSEQFKLLDS
+243 IDSEQFKLIDS
-254 VPAGSNPVR
+254 VAAGSHPVR

-274 VGNNAKSAEASGVT
+274 VGNNAPKAEASGVT
-288 VIDARSLKPLK
+288 VIDSQSLKPLK

-316 RYAFVSNRDDGT
+316 RFAFVTNRDDGT
-328 VSIIDIA
+328 LSIIDIA
-335 SLTISKQLKTGSHP
+335 SLTLSKQLKTGTRP

-362 VADGKDGTVTVIDTA
+362 VADGKDGTVTVVDTA
-377 SLAVRRVIQLK
+377 SLDVRRVIKIK
-388 QGLGPMSFSADG
+388 QGLGPMGFSADG
-400 RFAIVLNTLENQA
+400 RFGIVLNTLENQVA
-413 SVIDAA
+413 VIDAA
-419 TNSLIHDL
+419 TDSLVHEL
-427 DVSAEPFQIVFTKAY
+427 DVSAEPYQVVFTKAY
-442 AYIRGLAS
+442 AYVRGLAS

-463 GRKPITQGF
+463 GRTPISQGF

-522 GYPNRGQVARAALV
+522 GYPNRGQVARAAMV

-551 RVKLPV
+551 RIKLPP

-564 FLLNQPNIIHCFTA
+564 FLLNQPNIIHCFTT
-578 LVEPSM
+578 LVEPDGR
-584 NLARQPGVP
+584 LAQHPGVP
-593 KVEFMLDKSTA
+593 TVEFMLDKATA
-604 DLGSPYVVRFRI
+604 ALGSPYTVRFRI
-616 VQGQQKTERS
+616 VQGQHKAQRS
-626 GVSDVKVRYFRAP
+626 GVKDVQVRYFRAP
-639 SSKTRTVAALEVGN
+639 TSRAQTVAALEVGN
-653 GVYEAPVTLDQ
+653 GIYEAPVTLDQ

-678 ASFDDK
+678 ANFDDK

-689 RVLPGN
+689 RVLPGD
-695 AH
+695 AR

>member
-1 MNRTIKITTSALVVG
+1 MNRTIKIAGGALVVG
-16 AALIGLGLWK
+16 LALIWLGIWR
-26 TIPSDMLSEIALPNT
+26 TTPPDMLREVALPDT
-41 WSANAS
+41 W
-47 SPATTQSPPSTP
+47 TGQ
-59 PPVGAGLP
+59 
-67 ANASPRSTD
+67 
-76 QPPVEAGLLA
+76 
-86 MKSPQTLERDGV
+86 KLERDGV
-98 SIALE
+98 SVALE
-103 VRPLAEDGVL
+103 VKPLAEDGVL
-113 REGEFADVRF
+113 REGGFADVRF
-123 RITDSASGQPLAGVA
+123 RVTDSASGQPLSGVA

-155 REKSCKSRVGV
+155 RERSCKSRVGV

-173 ARPMLDLNSYFLL
+173 ARPLLDLNSFFLL
-186 VMNRDASVSVVDPSV
+186 VMNRDASVMVIDPSV
-201 SVGGITSTMSRID
+201 SVGGITSTMARID

-219 MDWTTPKDN
+219 MDWVTPRDN
-228 KRVFVSMPTAGEIAV
+228 KRVFVSMPTAGEVAV
-243 IDSEQFKLLDS
+243 IDSEQFKVIES
-254 VPAGSNPVR
+254 VAAGSNPVR

-274 VGNNAKSAEASGVT
+274 VGNNAKTATESGVT
-288 VIDARSLKPLK
+288 VIDSRSLKPLK

-328 VSIIDIA
+328 LSIIDIA
-335 SLTISKQLKTGSHP
+335 SLTLSKQLKTGSHP

-362 VADGKDGTVTVIDTA
+362 VADGKDGTVTVVDTA
-377 SLAVRRVIQLK
+377 SLAVRRVIKIK
-388 QGLGPMSFSADG
+388 QGLGPMGFSADG
-400 RFAIVLNTLENQA
+400 RFGIVLNTLENQA

-419 TNSLIHDL
+419 TDSLIHDL
-427 DVSAEPFQIVFTKAY
+427 DVSAEPYQVVFTKAY
-442 AYIRGLAS
+442 AYVRGLAS

-463 GRKPITQGF
+463 GRTPISQGF

-494 RDDNAVFVV
+494 KDDNAVFVV

-522 GYPNRGQVARAALV
+522 GYPNRGQVARAAMV

-551 RVKLPV
+551 RIKLPA

-564 FLLNQPNIIHCFTA
+564 FLLNQPNIIHCFTT
-578 LVEPSM
+578 LVEPDTT
-584 NLARQPGVP
+584 LAQHAGVP

-604 DLGSPYVVRFRI
+604 TLGSPYVVRFRI
-616 VQGQQKTERS
+616 VQGKQKTQRS
-626 GVSDVKVRYFRAP
+626 GVKDVQVRYFRAP
-639 SSKTRTVAALEVGN
+639 TSRAQQVAALDIGN
-653 GVYEAPVTLDQ
+653 GIYEAPVTLDQ
-664 NGAWYLHV
+664 HGAWYLHV

-689 RVLPGN
+689 RVLPGD

>member
-1 MNRTIKITTSALVVG
+1 MNRTIKIAGCALVVG
-16 AALIGLGLWK
+16 LALIWLGVWR
-26 TIPSDMLSEIALPNT
+26 TTPPDMLSEIALPDT
-41 WSANAS
+41 W
-47 SPATTQSPPSTP
+47 TGQ
-59 PPVGAGLP
+59 
-67 ANASPRSTD
+67 
-76 QPPVEAGLLA
+76 
-86 MKSPQTLERDGV
+86 KLERDGV
-98 SIALE
+98 SVALE
-103 VRPLAEDGVL
+103 VKPLAEDGVL
-113 REGEFADVRF
+113 REGGFADVRF
-123 RITDSASGQPLAGVA
+123 RVTDSASGQPLSGVA

-147 VAADQAQG
+147 IAADQAQG
-155 REKSCKSRVGV
+155 RERSCKSRVGV

-173 ARPMLDLNSYFLL
+173 ARPLLDLNSYFLL
-186 VMNRDASVSVVDPSV
+186 VMNRDASVTVVDPSV
-201 SVGGITSTMSRID
+201 SVGGITSTLARID

-219 MDWTTPKDN
+219 MDWVTPRDN
-228 KRVFVSMPTAGEIAV
+228 KRVFVSMPTAGEVAV
-243 IDSEQFKLLDS
+243 IDSEQFKVIDS
-254 VPAGSNPVR
+254 VAAGSNPVR

-274 VGNNAKSAEASGVT
+274 VGNNAKTADESGVT
-288 VIDARSLKPLK
+288 VIDTRSLKTLK

-328 VSIIDIA
+328 LSIIDIA
-335 SLTISKQLKTGSHP
+335 SLTLSKQLKTGSHP

-362 VADGKDGTVTVIDTA
+362 VADGKDGTVTVVDTA
-377 SLAVRRVIQLK
+377 SLAVRRVIKMK
-388 QGLGPMSFSADG
+388 QGLGPMGFSADG
-400 RFAIVLNTLENQA
+400 RFGIVLNTLENQA

-419 TNSLIHDL
+419 TDSLIHQL
-427 DVSAEPFQIVFTKAY
+427 DVSAEPYQVVFTKAY
-442 AYIRGLAS
+442 AYVRGLAS

-463 GRKPITQGF
+463 GRTPISQGF

-522 GYPNRGQVARAALV
+522 GYPNRGQVARAAMV

-551 RVKLPV
+551 RIKLPA

-564 FLLNQPNIIHCFTA
+564 FLLNQPNIIHCFTT
-578 LVEPSM
+578 LVEPDTTRVQH
-584 NLARQPGVP
+584 AGAP
-593 KVEFMLDKSTA
+593 KVEFLLDSSIAT
-604 DLGSPYVVRFRI
+604 LGSPYVVRFRI
-616 VQGQQKTERS
+616 VQGKQKTQRS
-626 GVSDVKVRYFRAP
+626 GVKDVQVRYFRAP
-639 SSKTRTVAALEVGN
+639 TSRTQEVAALDVGN
-653 GVYEAPVTLDQ
+653 GIYEAPVTLDQ
-664 NGAWYLHV
+664 SGAWYLHV

-678 ASFDDK
+678 ASFDDQ

-689 RVLPGN
+689 RVLPGD